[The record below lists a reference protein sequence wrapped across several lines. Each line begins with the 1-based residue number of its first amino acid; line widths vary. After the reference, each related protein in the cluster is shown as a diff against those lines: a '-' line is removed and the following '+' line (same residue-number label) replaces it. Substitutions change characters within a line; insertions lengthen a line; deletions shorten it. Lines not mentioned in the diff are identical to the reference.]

1 MGETDTT
8 EATVML
14 SQNQAP
20 CSSLLRQ
27 SSSFGYE
34 GRKLQDILRNSPT
47 RWPKP
52 CYRKSVRCLRPMSA

>member
-1 MGETDTT
+1 MGKTDTT

-14 SQNQAP
+14 SKNQAP
-20 CSSLLRQ
+20 RSSLLRR

-47 RWPKP
+47 RWPTP